1 MDKEN
6 VVCIYIIEDI
16 YKYVYNRILLA
27 IKKKDILPFATWMD
41 FEGIMLSEI
50 SQTERDKYCMMLL
63 QAEMMQSDFSHQ
75 WEK

>member
-1 MDKEN
+1 M
-6 VVCIYIIEDI
+6 VCIYIIEDI

-50 SQTERDKYCMMLL
+50 SQTERDKYCMISLICGI
-63 QAEMMQSDFSHQ
+63 
-75 WEK
+75 